1 MQTDALPHQ
10 QRRARR
16 PQTDRKLRR
25 SRSDRRLAGVCGG
38 VAAFVGSKSGTV
50 RLLYALSVPLSIGV
64 TAVGYLLLWA
74 IIPPS
79 EEPLP

>member
-1 MQTDALPHQ
+1 MQPDALPHQ

-38 VAAFVGSKSGTV
+38 IAAFVDGKSGTV

-74 IIPPS
+74 IIPLAEDPPS
-79 EEPLP
+79 